1 MSTLTYRVQGMT
13 CGGCVRHVEK
23 ALRGAPGV
31 EAAAVDLAAGTATV
45 TGTAAFEELA
55 PRVADAGYRLER
67 TA

>member
-1 MSTLTYRVQGMT
+1 MSTQTYRVHGMT

-31 EAAAVDLAAGTATV
+31 ETAAVDLAAGIATV
-45 TGTAAFEELA
+45 TGTAAFEGLA
-55 PRVADAGYRLER
+55 ARVAHAGYRLER